1 MRCPPHCLAQ
11 ANGLKLKDFLAN
23 EVVAEFLLSDS
34 VASLTFKAER
44 NGANITTDQAKLNSD
59 EWFMTEIVNPNAAI
73 EAIPSSDAFD
83 TESVVESAPSEAGSS
98 ASHRHLMPPPRLV
111 VWPCGRG
118 RGRVAVAE
126 LRLSSMSGCLQ
137 EKIGFPMPIVF

>member
-34 VASLTFKAER
+34 VALLTFKAER
-44 NGANITTDQAKLNSD
+44 TGANITTDQAKLNSD
-59 EWFMTEIVNPNAAI
+59 EWFMTEIVNSNAAI

-83 TESVVESAPSEAGSS
+83 TESVE
-98 ASHRHLMPPPRLV
+98 
-111 VWPCGRG
+111 
-118 RGRVAVAE
+118 RGRVGAIGGRFVGISC
-126 LRLSSMSGCLQ
+126 RLPA
-137 EKIGFPMPIVF
+137 FVWPWPWPWP